1 MNAINIRFKMY
12 VYYNDMHVVDVFGV
26 DTYSLAYKSRTNGE
40 NPMKIDS
47 PRSKV
52 IRNEVANHRDV
63 EGRDLILCFLVRSNS
78 SVER

>member
-1 MNAINIRFKMY
+1 
-12 VYYNDMHVVDVFGV
+12 MHVVDVFGV
-26 DTYSLAYKSRTNGE
+26 DTYSLIYKSRTNITNGE

-63 EGRDLILCFLVRSNS
+63 EGQDLILCFLVGSNS